1 MIAVEV
7 LSYRHR
13 SQAAG
18 RVGTG
23 FDFPTGLDL
32 RQPRPFAF
40 VCFLFVLLFRF
51 TATLSQRIPDASKT
65 SLLSNQ

>member
-1 MIAVEV
+1 
-7 LSYRHR
+7 LSCCHR

-18 RVGTG
+18 RVATG
-23 FDFPTGLDL
+23 FDFPLGFDF
-32 RQPRPFAF
+32 RQPGTFAF

-51 TATLSQRIPDASKT
+51 TAPLSQELVDASKT